1 MKVLSNEEIKNLCT
15 KIVSAVTLRDS
26 IYGAYMETMYITGLR
41 VSEVTEYLRW
51 RKISDDYYCVRLE
64 KSNQERIIEES
75 ILPVQFRL
83 ALVFEMK
90 SHYYC
95 YNRKLE
101 RLFRENSP
109 YRHIKTGNRNI
120 NNHLFR
126 HNFIKQ
132 LHWVQGLTIT
142 EIMNITK
149 HNSQLSIFNYTNSK
163 IVVS

>member
-1 MKVLSNEEIKNLCT
+1 MKILSNEEIKSLCT
-15 KIVSAVTLRDS
+15 QIVLDATLRDS

-41 VSEVTEYLRW
+41 VSEVTDFKRW
-51 RKISDDYYCVRLE
+51 RKISDNYYCVRLE
-64 KSNQERIIEES
+64 KSNQERIIDES

-90 SHYYC
+90 RHYYC

-109 YRHIKTGNRNI
+109 YRYIKTGNRVI

-126 HNFIKQ
+126 HNFVKQ
-132 LHWVQGLTIT
+132 LYWVQGLSVID
-142 EIMNITK
+142 IMNITK
-149 HNSQLSIFNYTNSK
+149 HNSELSVFNYTNSK

>member
-1 MKVLSNEEIKNLCT
+1 MKILSIEEVKSLCT
-15 KIVSAVTLRDS
+15 QIVSAVTLKDS
-26 IYGAYMETMYITGLR
+26 IYGSYMETMYITGLR
-41 VSEVTEYLRW
+41 VSEVTQYERW
-51 RKISDDYYCVRLE
+51 RKISDNYYCVRLE
-64 KSNQERIIEES
+64 KSNQERIIDES

-109 YRHIKTGNRNI
+109 YRYIKTGNRVI

-126 HNFIKQ
+126 HNYIKQ
-132 LHWVQGLTIT
+132 LYWVQGMSVT
-142 EIMNITK
+142 EIMNVTK
-149 HNSQLSIFNYTNSK
+149 HNSELSVYNYTNSK

>member
-1 MKVLSNEEIKNLCT
+1 MRILSNEEIKSLCT
-15 KIVSAVTLRDS
+15 QIVSAVTLRDS
-26 IYGAYMETMYITGLR
+26 IYGSYMETMYITGLR
-41 VSEVTEYLRW
+41 ASEVTQFKRW
-51 RKISDDYYCVRLE
+51 RKISDNYYCVRLE
-64 KSNQERIIEES
+64 KSNQERIIDES

-83 ALVFEMK
+83 ALFFEMK

-109 YRHIKTGNRNI
+109 YRYIKTGNRVI

-126 HNFIKQ
+126 HNFVKQ
-132 LHWVQGLTIT
+132 LYWVQGLSVID
-142 EIMNITK
+142 IMNITK
-149 HNSQLSIFNYTNSK
+149 HNSGLSVFNYTNSK